1 MWKDFKKFVT
11 RGNLIDLAVGVV
23 IGTAFAAVTKSF
35 VDDVVMPPLGLLLGD
50 IDFANM
56 FVVLKEGKPAAPYK
70 TLADAK
76 ASGAVAI
83 SYGVFITTI
92 VNFLLVA
99 AAMFGVLRAYKKI
112 EDSFKAEEPT
122 AAGPRKCP
130 HCITDI
136 ADKATRCPHCT
147 SELELESEAA

>member
-11 RGNLIDLAVGVV
+11 RGNLIDLAVAVV
-23 IGTAFAAVTKSF
+23 IGTAFAAVTKSL
-35 VDDVVMPPLGLLLGD
+35 VDDVVMPPLALLTGD

-56 FVVLKEGKPAAPYK
+56 FVLLQEGTPAGPYT

-76 ASGAVAI
+76 AAGAIAI
-83 SYGVFITTI
+83 SYGNFITTI
-92 VNFLLVA
+92 VNFLVVA
-99 AAMFGVLRAYKKI
+99 AAMFGVLRVYQRMEKTFKK
-112 EDSFKAEEPT
+112 EEPT

-130 HCITDI
+130 HCISEI

-147 SELELESEAA
+147 AELSLEDDAA